1 MSPDVSLSSSV
12 LWRVELACGL
22 WVLSGKLGGRMLR
35 LKSISQ
41 ERYMA
46 LTALLTYIIDRQ
58 VTSSPTLFMDV
69 SLAKNAPSM
78 GIGERLA
85 VDKLRLTGVSM
96 PRENPDATNSFRDH
110 RSDCAP
116 VSAITDTP
124 ALGGWVFS
132 WLGVGSGAE

>member
-1 MSPDVSLSSSV
+1 MSPDVSLSPSV
-12 LWRVELACGL
+12 LWRVELTCGL

-35 LKSISQ
+35 LKSVSQ

-85 VDKLRLTGVSM
+85 ADKLRLTGVSM
-96 PRENPDATNSFRDH
+96 SRENPDATNSLRDH

-116 VSAITDTP
+116 VSAIADTP
-124 ALGGWVFS
+124 TLGGWVFS

>member
-1 MSPDVSLSSSV
+1 MSSDVSLSPSV
-12 LWRVELACGL
+12 LWRVELTCGL

-35 LKSISQ
+35 LKSVSQ

-85 VDKLRLTGVSM
+85 ADKLRLMGVSM
-96 PRENPDATNSFRDH
+96 SRENPDATNSVRDH

-116 VSAITDTP
+116 VSAIADTP
-124 ALGGWVFS
+124 TLGGWVCS
-132 WLGVGSGAE
+132 WLGVESGAE